1 MRKTAAR
8 LTVRALENI
17 GVRYTFGIPGVHNI
31 ELYDELNRSKLI
43 HPVLVTH
50 EMAAAFMADAI
61 SRTTDSIGTLAVV
74 PAAGLTHAMSG
85 IGEAWLDGIAMLV
98 ISGGVRTDIDKG
110 YQLHELDQHELLK
123 PLTKATYKIT
133 SNDTVT
139 EQIHQAWLT
148 AISDEPGPVYVE
160 LPANLQLKADDPGPP
175 SQTPEKPTPRVAGH
189 DAIEQAVAL
198 LGAAQRPGIFAGW
211 GAAGA
216 RAGLIDL
223 AERLGA
229 PVATT
234 LQGLSVF
241 PANHPLHTGMGMGQ
255 AAVPAAENAFADCDC
270 LLAIGVRFSEIP
282 TGSYGISPPKN
293 LIHLDINPAVFNR
306 NYPAAV
312 TLHGD
317 AAATIDQLLK
327 RLPEARSDASALTA
341 RIARDKT
348 TYLDEWLA
356 HDSADRVNPAIFFK
370 SLRDQLQDDAIVV
383 ADDGN
388 HTFLAAELMPIYG
401 DRGFLS
407 PSDFNS
413 MGYCVPAV
421 NACKLAHPDRQV
433 VGIVGDGAFLMSGME
448 TLTARTLD
456 LGSIYFIFNDGE
468 LSQIA
473 QAQEIPYNRKTCTV
487 LKNPN
492 FKLFAAACGA
502 EFVRIQNNT
511 EVDSGISAALAVA
524 LANRPVIVDVHI
536 DYSKRTRF
544 TKGVVKTNLK
554 RFGTRDKLRIVS
566 RALARKITG

>member
-1 MRKTAAR
+1 
-8 LTVRALENI
+8 
-17 GVRYTFGIPGVHNI
+17 
-31 ELYDELNRSKLI
+31 
-43 HPVLVTH
+43 
-50 EMAAAFMADAI
+50 
-61 SRTTDSIGTLAVV
+61 
-74 PAAGLTHAMSG
+74 
-85 IGEAWLDGIAMLV
+85 
-98 ISGGVRTDIDKG
+98 
-110 YQLHELDQHELLK
+110 LLK
-123 PLTKATYKIT
+123 
-133 SNDTVT
+133 
-139 EQIHQAWLT
+139 H
-148 AISDEPGPVYVE
+148 
-160 LPANLQLKADDPGPP
+160 
-175 SQTPEKPTPRVAGH
+175 
-189 DAIEQAVAL
+189 
-198 LGAAQRPGIFAGW
+198 
-211 GAAGA
+211 
-216 RAGLIDL
+216 
-223 AERLGA
+223 
-229 PVATT
+229 
-234 LQGLSVF
+234 
-241 PANHPLHTGMGMGQ
+241 
-255 AAVPAAENAFADCDC
+255 
-270 LLAIGVRFSEIP
+270 
-282 TGSYGISPPKN
+282 
-293 LIHLDINPAVFNR
+293 
-306 NYPAAV
+306 
-312 TLHGD
+312 
-317 AAATIDQLLK
+317 
-327 RLPEARSDASALTA
+327 LPEAMSDASALAA

-401 DRGFLS
+401 DRGFIS

-487 LKNPN
+487 LKNPD

-566 RALARKITG
+566 RALTRKITG